1 MTKTVLAGQQ
11 PKGSGSSL
19 IPAYSYYALGILT
32 LVNFLNYI
40 DRQVLPAVAKSMAT
54 DLHLTDTEI
63 GAMEGALLLSFTL
76 LAPLFGRLGDRR
88 SRTRLMAGAAV
99 VWSVATGTVAFADR
113 LPFLPS
119 SVSLRMPIVG
129 ATLSLS
135 GVALVLCLIRA
146 VVGVGESSYSTITPS
161 LIADYFPPRKRGTAL
176 GIFQAAIPM
185 GFALGYVIGAVL
197 AHFFGWRMA
206 FMIVGL
212 PGLITAV
219 FVWKLKEP
227 KRGSLD
233 TDEHVLHL
241 AHDDQLP
248 RADKISRFS
257 PDDSAFRTALKIF
270 LTRDWFLSTAGYT
283 ALTFVL
289 GAFSTWATLLFVREK
304 GMSELNAGIA
314 LGVVTLIAGAT
325 GTFGGG
331 WLADKL
337 AKKNA
342 NAYYVVCGV
351 SCLFGIVPLVLSLA
365 LQNPWFFLP
374 TVFVTVMLLF
384 TNNAPFHAILISS
397 VPSTVRATAVAMNI
411 VVIHILG
418 DVISRFGVGVLSET
432 LKAGQGGI
440 LAQLVRLVGIDP
452 IQQHLTAAL
461 FVAPVALLIS
471 SAFFFFGARNQRAAQ
486 S

>member
-1 MTKTVLAGQQ
+1 MTKTVLAGQK
-11 PKGSGSSL
+11 PTGSGSSL

-233 TDEHVLHL
+233 ADEHVLHPS
-241 AHDDQLP
+241 HDSHSP
-248 RADKISRFS
+248 EADKISRFS
-257 PDDSAFRTALKIF
+257 PDDSASRTALKIF

-337 AKKNA
+337 AKKLSP
-342 NAYYVVCGV
+342 
-351 SCLFGIVPLVLSLA
+351 SCCCS
-365 LQNPWFFLP
+365 Q
-374 TVFVTVMLLF
+374 TML
-384 TNNAPFHAILISS
+384 
-397 VPSTVRATAVAMNI
+397 
-411 VVIHILG
+411 
-418 DVISRFGVGVLSET
+418 RFM
-432 LKAGQGGI
+432 
-440 LAQLVRLVGIDP
+440 R
-452 IQQHLTAAL
+452 
-461 FVAPVALLIS
+461 F
-471 SAFFFFGARNQRAAQ
+471 
-486 S
+486 